1 MDIHITRFIVRISRP
16 TTLLSGFLVYA
27 LGLGIARYL
36 GTPLNWAIASL
47 GQAWVTMF
55 QLGFHFLTAY
65 FLLPTKPR
73 DPTRSPIPTDDE
85 EPHDGLR
92 RDLILWAAFAAF
104 AAVTSLTLIIMQTNV
119 NSGAVL
125 IVMGLIF
132 LSAFLYAVP
141 PFQWAISG
149 YGELIQSIMMANFF
163 PALAFLLQQ
172 DELHRL
178 VTMST
183 FPLTLLYLALQIA
196 VQLPNFLQ
204 DLSKGRQTLL
214 IRLGWERGM
223 IFHNILILG
232 GFLLIG
238 VALFFGLPAAI
249 ALPTFFVLPL
259 GLFQIWYMT
268 RILAGAKPNW
278 RALNFTAILIFGLT
292 TYLLAFSFW
301 TR

>member
-1 MDIHITRFIVRISRP
+1 MQSGAIT
-16 TTLLSGFLVYA
+16 
-27 LGLGIARYL
+27 
-36 GTPLNWAIASL
+36 
-47 GQAWVTMF
+47 
-55 QLGFHFLTAY
+55 
-65 FLLPTKPR
+65 
-73 DPTRSPIPTDDE
+73 
-85 EPHDGLR
+85 
-92 RDLILWAAFAAF
+92 
-104 AAVTSLTLIIMQTNV
+104 
-119 NSGAVL
+119 GAVL
-125 IVMGLIF
+125 IVMVLVVLG
-132 LSAFLYAVP
+132 AFLYAVP
-141 PFQWAISG
+141 PFQWVSAG
-149 YGELIQSIMMANFF
+149 YGELTLAIMVANFF

-196 VQLPNFLQ
+196 VQLPDFLQ
-204 DLSKGRQTLL
+204 DFAKGRQTIL

-223 IFHNILILG
+223 TFHNILILG

-238 VALFFGLPAAI
+238 IALFFGLPPAI

-278 RALNFTAILIFGLT
+278 RALTYTAILIFGLT
-292 TYLLAFSFW
+292 TYLLAFTYW